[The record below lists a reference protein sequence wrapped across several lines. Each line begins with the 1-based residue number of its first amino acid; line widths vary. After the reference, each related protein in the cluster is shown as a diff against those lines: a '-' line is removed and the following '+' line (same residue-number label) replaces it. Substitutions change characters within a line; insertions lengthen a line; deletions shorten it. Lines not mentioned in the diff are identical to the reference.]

1 MNTTINFEA
10 SKLLKE
16 KGFDKPTQKAY
27 IGNDNLFVN
36 FEQSYGESEF
46 FFDADDFY
54 ENWNKKGWV
63 FNRNGEGCF
72 GCKLD
77 NIKYFEAYAA
87 PTIADVIM
95 WLYEKHGLFIH
106 LSYVCWSHLNKD
118 AFAPHIAKVLS
129 DNGQS
134 DAIRIMLANCDSPTK
149 AYEVAIEHTLKNLI

>member
-72 GCKLD
+72 GCKFD

-95 WLYEKHGLFIH
+95 WLYEKHEIWIYPILILENRKFVINIDKIEPKFQWQLELF
-106 LSYVCWSHLNKD
+106 
-118 AFAPHIAKVLS
+118 
-129 DNGQS
+129 
-134 DAIRIMLANCDSPTK
+134 DSPTK
-149 AYEVAIEHTLKNLI
+149 AYEAAILYVLENLI